1 MNNKIQKSS
10 YLTRQAGRTD
20 SLYKVDNDIIEATGY
35 NPLSS
40 LDAGRLFRSSK
51 TAVN

>member
-10 YLTRQAGRTD
+10 YLTRQARRTD

-35 NPLSS
+35 NPLII
-40 LDAGRLFRSSK
+40 RP
-51 TAVN
+51 